1 MTIQHFRYLW
11 KSVPKYD
18 DPFPQGF
25 WGFSYILRRYEF
37 YWDIIRNDSFVIIT
51 AAEAG
56 IGAQVPTRFMGNA
69 RPIIVGNIAAHD
81 GYVEFCLSWDG
92 TFSPFSIWTDITV
105 FDPRD
110 PSGAG

>member
-1 MTIQHFRYLW
+1 MTIQHWRHLW
-11 KSVPKYD
+11 KPNPKYEGQLS
-18 DPFPQGF
+18 FLLQ
-25 WGFSYILRRYEF
+25 RYEF

-56 IGAQVPTRFMGNA
+56 IGAQVPTRFMGAA

-92 TFSPFSIWTDITV
+92 DWSPFSIWTDITV
-105 FDPRD
+105 FDRDD
-110 PSGAG
+110 PSGAT

>member
-1 MTIQHFRYLW
+1 MTIQHWRHLW
-11 KSVPKYD
+11 KSMPKHE
-18 DPFPQGF
+18 DPFGF
-25 WGFSYILRRYEF
+25 MLQRYEF

-56 IGAQVPTRFMGNA
+56 IGAQVPTRFMGAA

-92 TFSPFSIWTDITV
+92 DFSTFSIWTDITV
-105 FDPRD
+105 FDPSD
-110 PSGAG
+110 PSGAN